1 MIVFHKVA
9 CAPYNDYIERAGLRD
24 ASGDTIPGALSILQ
38 GAVPGRAR
46 GFGHMAPTYFR
57 REPGIDAPT
66 VIAAPHS
73 IAMTKTADTD
83 SPKARLREQAL
94 ALRDALPAS
103 ERAAAA
109 ATIAARAFPV
119 KVDPGMVVSGFSP
132 MKTEINPIPLMRRLA
147 DAGAKLALPAI
158 AGRGNPLTMRAW
170 AFGEPLNSGQWG
182 IREPFPDARV
192 VEPDILIVPLAAF
205 DRVGH
210 RIGYGAGYYDMTI
223 NALRAKKAV
232 VAIGIAFAAQEIAS
246 VPATEHDARLD
257 LVLTEREIID
267 FREH

>member
-1 MIVFHKVA
+1 
-9 CAPYNDYIERAGLRD
+9 
-24 ASGDTIPGALSILQ
+24 
-38 GAVPGRAR
+38 
-46 GFGHMAPTYFR
+46 MAPTYFR

-66 VIAAPHS
+66 AIAAPHL
-73 IAMTKTADTD
+73 IAMTKLADTD
-83 SPKARLREQAL
+83 SPKARLREQVL

-109 ATIAARAFPV
+109 TTIAARPFPL
-119 KVDPGMVVSGFSP
+119 KVEPGMMVSGFSP
-132 MKTEINPIPLMRRLA
+132 MKSEINPIPLMRRLA
-147 DAGAKLALPAI
+147 DAGANLALPAI
-158 AGRGNPLTMRAW
+158 AGRGKPLTMRAW

-182 IREPFPDARV
+182 IREPFPDAHA

-205 DRVGH
+205 DRAGH

-223 NALRAKKAV
+223 NALRAKKPV
-232 VAIGIAFAAQEIAS
+232 VAIGIAFAAQEIPS
-246 VPATEHDARLD
+246 VPATERDARLD